1 MAAADA
7 AQERSDSYERS
18 ESFRC
23 YDSPMRR
30 FSRLLISAAVVA
42 CAAVADAQP
51 RTAFPEKR
59 GFQKSDFPR
68 VVKIAENVYGYEDF
82 HPSGMVTVS
91 MFVVG
96 RDGVLLVDGQ
106 ADPTKTQ
113 GLLDAIT
120 TIAKKPVR
128 WYIVGSDHG
137 DHTGGNVVLPSGI
150 TWVVHPNSR
159 AQMER
164 AAANAKAQ
172 FEKASTT
179 AEATGKPAPTRRV
192 VIVPPTAMSSDKQVV
207 DLGNMEADVVFLGRA
222 HTGGDLMVYLPAQKI
237 LFMSEAYLNRVFPAM
252 RSAYP
257 SEWVTMI
264 DRALAMDVDI
274 YVPGHGF
281 VEEAKASREE
291 LVEYQK
297 ALKYVIGEVQ
307 RLHQLGLSAEDAR
320 KQANW
325 GTYKEWYLSDSQD
338 IVAIRKV
345 YEEIEGKL
353 K

>member
-1 MAAADA
+1 MK
-7 AQERSDSYERS
+7 
-18 ESFRC
+18 
-23 YDSPMRR
+23 
-30 FSRLLISAAVVA
+30 RLFALAVALSVVA
-42 CAAVADAQP
+42 GSVTAEAQP

-106 ADPTKTQ
+106 ADPAKTQ
-113 GLLDAIT
+113 GLLDAISAT
-120 TIAKKPVR
+120 AKIPVR
-128 WYIVGSDHG
+128 WYVVGSDHG
-137 DHTGGNVVLPSGI
+137 DHTGGNVVLPSGV
-150 TWVVHPNSR
+150 TWIVHPNSR

-164 AAANAKAQ
+164 DAAGAKAQ
-172 FEKASTT
+172 FDKASAA
-179 AEATGKPAPTRRV
+179 AEAAGTPAPNRRV
-192 VIVPPTAMSSDKQVV
+192 VIVPPAAMSSDRQVV
-207 DLGNMEADVVFLGRA
+207 DLGNMEAHVLFLGRA
-222 HTGGDLMVYLPAQKI
+222 HTGGDLMVHLPAQKI

-257 SEWVTMI
+257 SEWVKML

-281 VEEAKASREE
+281 VEDAKASREE
-291 LVEYQK
+291 LIEYQK
-297 ALKYVIGEVQ
+297 ALKYVISEVQ
-307 RLHQLGLSAEDAR
+307 RLHKLGLPAEEAR

-325 GTYKEWYLSDSQD
+325 GPYKDWYLADSQD
-338 IVAIRKV
+338 LVAIRKV
-345 YEEIEGKL
+345 YEEIDGKL

>member
-1 MAAADA
+1 M
-7 AQERSDSYERS
+7 
-18 ESFRC
+18 
-23 YDSPMRR
+23 
-30 FSRLLISAAVVA
+30 SRLVSVLIAAGALVVSTVTA
-42 CAAVADAQP
+42 TQLP

-82 HPSGMVTVS
+82 HNAGMMTVS

-96 RDGVLLVDGQ
+96 RDGVMLVDGQ
-106 ADPTKTQ
+106 GSPAATQ
-113 GLLDAIT
+113 RLVDAINKT
-120 TIAKKPVR
+120 AGKPIK
-128 WYIVGSDHG
+128 WYVVGSDHG
-137 DHTGGNVVLPSGI
+137 DHTAGNVVLPSGI
-150 TWVVHPNSR
+150 AYFVHPTSR
-159 AQMER
+159 AQLER
-164 AAANAKAQ
+164 DAANAKAAN
-172 FEKASTT
+172 EKAA
-179 AEATGKPAPTRRV
+179 AEAAAQGAPAPTPRV
-192 VIVPPTAMSSDKQVV
+192 VVIPPVGMTGDKQVV
-207 DLGNMEADVVFLGRA
+207 DLGGIEAQVLFLGRA

-257 SEWVTMI
+257 SEWVKTL
-264 DRALAMDVDI
+264 DRALAMDVTI

-297 ALKYVIGEVQ
+297 ALKYVIGEIQ
-307 RLHQLGLSAEDAR
+307 RLHKLGLTPEDAR

-325 GTYKEWYLSDSQD
+325 GPYTEWMLADQQD
-338 IVAIRKV
+338 LTAIRKV

>member
-1 MAAADA
+1 MRCRRPVILAVLIVSVASVAA
-7 AQERSDSYERS
+7 
-18 ESFRC
+18 
-23 YDSPMRR
+23 
-30 FSRLLISAAVVA
+30 
-42 CAAVADAQP
+42 AQP

-68 VVKIAENVYGYEDF
+68 VVKIAENVFGYEDF

-106 ADPTKTQ
+106 ADPAKTQ
-113 GLLDAIT
+113 GLLDAINKT
-120 TIAKKPVR
+120 ARKPVK
-128 WYIVGSDHG
+128 WYVVGSDHG

-150 TWVVHPNSR
+150 SWVVHPTSR

-164 AAANAKAQ
+164 DAGNAKAAN
-172 FEKASTT
+172 EKAAAA
-179 AEATGKPAPTRRV
+179 AEASGKPAPAPRV
-192 VIVPPTAMSSDKQVV
+192 VIVPPAAMVGDKQVI
-207 DLGNMEADVVFLGRA
+207 DLGNMEAHVLFLGRA
-222 HTGGDLMVYLPAQKI
+222 HTGGDLMVHLPKQQI

-257 SEWVTMI
+257 SEWVKMI
-264 DRALAMDVDI
+264 DRALAMDIDI

-297 ALKYVIGEVQ
+297 ALKYVIGEVR
-307 RLHQLGLSAEDAR
+307 RLHQLGLSAEEAR

-325 GTYKEWYLSDSQD
+325 GPYKDWYLSESQD
-338 IVAIRKV
+338 IIAIRKV
-345 YEEIEGKL
+345 YDDIDGKL

>member
-1 MAAADA
+1 MRCRRPVILAVLIVSVASVAA
-7 AQERSDSYERS
+7 
-18 ESFRC
+18 
-23 YDSPMRR
+23 
-30 FSRLLISAAVVA
+30 
-42 CAAVADAQP
+42 AQP

-68 VVKIAENVYGYEDF
+68 VVKIAENVFGYEDF

-106 ADPTKTQ
+106 ADPAKTQ
-113 GLLDAIT
+113 GLLDAINKT
-120 TIAKKPVR
+120 ARKPVK
-128 WYIVGSDHG
+128 WYVVGSDHG

-150 TWVVHPNSR
+150 SWVVHPTSR

-164 AAANAKAQ
+164 DAGNAKAAN
-172 FEKASTT
+172 EKAAAA
-179 AEATGKPAPTRRV
+179 AEASGKPAPAPRV
-192 VIVPPTAMSSDKQVV
+192 VIVPPAAMVGDKQVI
-207 DLGNMEADVVFLGRA
+207 DLGNMEAHVLFLGRA
-222 HTGGDLMVYLPAQKI
+222 HTGGDLMVHLPKQQI

-257 SEWVTMI
+257 SEWVKMI
-264 DRALAMDVDI
+264 DRALAMDIDI

-297 ALKYVIGEVQ
+297 ALKYVIGEVR
-307 RLHQLGLSAEDAR
+307 RLHQLGLSAEEAR

-325 GTYKEWYLSDSQD
+325 GPYKDWYLSDSQD
-338 IVAIRKV
+338 IIAIRKV
-345 YEEIEGKL
+345 YDDIDGKL

>member
-1 MAAADA
+1 MIRTSPLALVLALAFATIAA
-7 AQERSDSYERS
+7 
-18 ESFRC
+18 
-23 YDSPMRR
+23 
-30 FSRLLISAAVVA
+30 
-42 CAAVADAQP
+42 AQP
-51 RTAFPEKR
+51 RTAFPERR

-68 VVKIAENVYGYEDF
+68 VVRIAENVYGYEDF

-91 MFVVG
+91 LFVIG

-106 ADPTKTQ
+106 ADPAKTQ
-113 GLLDAIT
+113 GLLDAINKT
-120 TIAKKPVR
+120 ARKPLK
-128 WYIVGSDHG
+128 WYVVGSDHG
-137 DHTGGNVVLPSGI
+137 DHTGGNVVLPSGLEWI
-150 TWVVHPNSR
+150 VHPSSR

-164 AAANAKAQ
+164 DAANAKGSN
-172 FEKASTT
+172 EKA
-179 AEATGKPAPTRRV
+179 AAAAAAGGKPAPTPRV
-192 VIVPPTAMSSDKQVV
+192 VIVPPAAITGDKQVI
-207 DLGNMEADVVFLGRA
+207 DLGTMEAHVLFLGRA
-222 HTGGDLMVYLPAQKI
+222 HTGGDLMLHLPKQKI

-252 RSAYP
+252 RSGYP
-257 SEWVTMI
+257 SEWVKTL
-264 DRALAMDVDI
+264 DRALAMDVDV

-307 RLHQLGLSAEDAR
+307 RLHKRGLSADEAR

-325 GTYKEWYLSDSQD
+325 GPYQEWYLSDSQD
-338 IVAIRKV
+338 IIAIRKV

>member
-1 MAAADA
+1 MLRTSPLALAAIALA
-7 AQERSDSYERS
+7 FATT
-18 ESFRC
+18 
-23 YDSPMRR
+23 
-30 FSRLLISAAVVA
+30 LG
-42 CAAVADAQP
+42 AQP
-51 RTAFPEKR
+51 RTAFPDKR

-68 VVKIAENVYGYEDF
+68 LVKIAENVYGYEDF
-82 HPSGMVTVS
+82 HPAGMVTVS

-106 ADPTKTQ
+106 ADPVKTQ
-113 GLLDAIT
+113 GLLD
-120 TIAKKPVR
+120 TINKTARKPVR
-128 WYIVGSDHG
+128 WYVVGSDHG

-150 TWVVHPNSR
+150 TWIVHPNSR

-164 AAANAKAQ
+164 DAANAKAAN
-172 FEKASTT
+172 EKAAAA
-179 AEATGKPAPTRRV
+179 AEASGKPAPSPRV
-192 VIVPPTAMSSDKQVV
+192 VVLPPAAMSGDKQVL
-207 DLGNMEADVVFLGRA
+207 DLGNMEAQVLFLGRA
-222 HTGGDLMVYLPAQKI
+222 HTGGDLMVYLPKQKI

-257 SEWVTMI
+257 SEWVKMI
-264 DRALAMDVDI
+264 DRALAMDVET

-291 LVEYQK
+291 LIEYQK
-297 ALKYVIGEVQ
+297 AVKYVIAEVQ
-307 RLHQLGLSAEDAR
+307 RLHKLGLSADDAR

-325 GTYKEWYLSDSQD
+325 GPYKEWYLSDSQD
-338 IVAIRKV
+338 IIAIRKV

>member
-1 MAAADA
+1 MHRPLALALAALLVASTA
-7 AQERSDSYERS
+7 A
-18 ESFRC
+18 
-23 YDSPMRR
+23 
-30 FSRLLISAAVVA
+30 
-42 CAAVADAQP
+42 AQP

-82 HPSGMVTVS
+82 HPSGMITVS

-106 ADPTKTQ
+106 ADPAKTQ
-113 GLLDAIT
+113 GLIDAINT
-120 TIAKKPVR
+120 TARKPIR
-128 WYIVGSDHG
+128 WYVVGSDHG

-164 AAANAKAQ
+164 DAANAKAAN
-172 FEKASTT
+172 EKAVAA
-179 AEATGKPAPTRRV
+179 AEAGGKPAPTPRV
-192 VIVPPTAMSSDKQVV
+192 VIVPPAAMTGEKQVIN
-207 DLGNMEADVVFLGRA
+207 LGDMEAHVLFLGRA
-222 HTGGDLMVYLPAQKI
+222 HTGGDLMVHLPKQKI

-274 YVPGHGF
+274 FVPGHGF
-281 VEEAKASREE
+281 VETAKASREE

-307 RLHQLGLSAEDAR
+307 RLHKLGLSAEDAR

-325 GTYKEWYLSDSQD
+325 GPYKEWYLADSQD
-338 IVAIRKV
+338 IIAIRKI
-345 YEEIEGKL
+345 YEELEGRL